1 MLVPR
6 KQGLAVYFRDLTKI
20 RCGIRENAK
29 YLDGKRDLNATREAG
44 FIKIC
49 ARGEGFF
56 FPSLS
61 GIWEIMTAQTQI
73 DVLAA
78 NAFDHSERSVVSPIN

>member
-1 MLVPR
+1 MLPGKLDSSQPR
-6 KQGLAVYFRDLTKI
+6 SLYSK
-20 RCGIRENAK
+20 RENLGTR
-29 YLDGKRDLNATREAG
+29 LDSSKSVHGMQD
-44 FIKIC
+44 I
-49 ARGEGFF
+49 